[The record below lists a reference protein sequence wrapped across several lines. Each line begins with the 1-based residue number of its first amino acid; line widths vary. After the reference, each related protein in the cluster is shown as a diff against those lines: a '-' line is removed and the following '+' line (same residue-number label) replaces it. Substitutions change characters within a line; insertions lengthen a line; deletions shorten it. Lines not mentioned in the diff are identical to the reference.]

1 MTLTKPAEL
10 GRVRETQQATQNT
23 SLKCVEDK
31 AINEPASPNQAD
43 VYAQS
48 QKQTDL
54 TVAQADN
61 STKETKNWSFWA
73 IFSSTFLT
81 IFFAETG
88 DKTQLAT
95 LLMSAESQS
104 PWVVFLGAAIALVA
118 TNLISVLVGCW
129 VAKRL
134 SPKTLNLAVA
144 LLLLV
149 ITGFLIGDVIT
160 S

>member
-10 GRVRETQQATQNT
+10 GRVRETKQAIQNN
-23 SLKCVEDK
+23 SLNCVEDK
-31 AINEPASPNQAD
+31 TINEPALPNQAD
-43 VYAQS
+43 VQAQP
-48 QKQTDL
+48 QRPTARTITQP
-54 TVAQADN
+54 DN
-61 STKETKNWSFWA
+61 STKEKNDWSFWA

-95 LLMSAESQS
+95 LLMSAESKS
-104 PWVVFLGAAIALVA
+104 PWVVFLGAAIALIA
-118 TNLISVLVGCW
+118 TNLISVLLGCW
-129 VAKRL
+129 VAKHL

-144 LLLLV
+144 LLLLA

>member
-1 MTLTKPAEL
+1 MTLTKPVAPR
-10 GRVRETQQATQNT
+10 RVRENQQAIENT
-23 SLKCVEDK
+23 SLDCIENQ
-31 AINEPASPNQAD
+31 ATNEPSSPTQAD
-43 VYAQS
+43 VQAQS
-48 QKQTDL
+48 QREIDR
-54 TVAQADN
+54 TVAQPDN
-61 STKETKNWSFWA
+61 LPKEAKDWSFWA

-95 LLMSAESQS
+95 LLMSAESHS
-104 PWVVFLGAAIALVA
+104 PWVVFAGAAIALIA
-118 TNLISVLVGCW
+118 TNLISVVLGCW

-144 LLLLV
+144 LLLLA

>member
-1 MTLTKPAEL
+1 MTLTKPVVPR
-10 GRVRETQQATQNT
+10 GVRETQQASKNT
-23 SLKCVEDK
+23 SLNCVEDK
-31 AINEPASPNQAD
+31 ATNEPASLTQAN
-43 VYAQS
+43 VQAQP
-48 QKQTDL
+48 QRQTDR
-54 TVAQADN
+54 TITQPDN
-61 STKETKNWSFWA
+61 SLEEKNNWSFWA

-95 LLMSAESQS
+95 LLMSAESHS
-104 PWVVFLGAAIALVA
+104 PWIVFLGAAIALIA
-118 TNLISVLVGCW
+118 TNLISVLLGCW